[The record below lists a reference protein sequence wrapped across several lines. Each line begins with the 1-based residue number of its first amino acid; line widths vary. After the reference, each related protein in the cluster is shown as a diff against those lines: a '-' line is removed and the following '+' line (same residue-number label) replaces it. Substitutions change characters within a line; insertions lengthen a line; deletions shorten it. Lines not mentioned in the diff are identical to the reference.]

1 MGRVIRYITKAY
13 FTIYFLAR
21 VPNSGRDI
29 DIFEYCKYVMG
40 TFEFH
45 KLLNMNLVYLL
56 LVVTMETIPG
66 LLQNGNEIN
75 CI

>member
-1 MGRVIRYITKAY
+1 M
-13 FTIYFLAR
+13 
-21 VPNSGRDI
+21 PNSDRNI
-29 DIFEYCKYVMG
+29 DIFEYCQYVMG

-45 KLLNMNLVYLL
+45 KLLNLNLIYLFL
-56 LVVTMETIPG
+56 AVTMETISD